1 MRSIEFD
8 AINMAKLTVC
18 DLHKEK
24 GQLVETIRF
33 TKVPKHPELRV
44 DLYSECMKQVSG
56 MKIRDYVMLSY
67 RLKGMDLST
76 NPGMKELVFKQLNIK
91 D

>member
-1 MRSIEFD
+1 
-8 AINMAKLTVC
+8 MAKITIC

-24 GQLVETIRF
+24 GQLIET
-33 TKVPKHPELRV
+33 TKFMRVPKHPELRV
-44 DLYSECMKQVSG
+44 DLCEECMKQVNK
-56 MKIRDYVMLSY
+56 MKMPEYVTMSY
-67 RLKGMDLST
+67 RLKGMDFST